1 MWAGPQFIIEWKS
14 LIGKLFLLYDL
25 ILHLPSLMVLAA
37 LAKKLKLAFYIDI
50 ETLFI
55 SKGKQFKVL
64 FLSFK
69 SL

>member
-25 ILHLPSLMVLAA
+25 ILHLPSLMVQAA

-64 FLSFK
+64 FFEL
-69 SL
+69 